1 VAKWTTQ
8 LARIGIAAAL
18 AAAAGCREP
27 SPAPRRIVLVTV
39 DTLRADHLG
48 CYGYPRRVS
57 PFIDRLAREGVRF
70 EHAYA
75 TSSTTVTCHASLFT
89 SLYPTQ
95 HRLLRNGEV
104 LHDTVFTMAQLFQRL
119 GYQTAAFTTVG
130 FVRSLDRGFDT
141 FDAEKKYFPARHV
154 VDKTIRWL
162 ETKAPADRLFLWVHL
177 FDVHEWYHRDHLDEE
192 FRGVAATRTDMSRGD
207 FVAYLEK
214 EQGISTSF
222 FGDEAT
228 LLDVVDRYDD
238 QILSADAQLERFYG
252 YMEDAGMNDGAL
264 WVLTSD
270 HGEGLGGHQFRGHG
284 AKIYNEQVRVPLVFH
299 FTDGGHAGAAY
310 AGITVGR
317 MARHVDVLP
326 TLAEILSASLDDQV
340 FPAVGASL
348 LPLFEDPEAEVPV
361 RYSFSQRRDA
371 DEQRLAGG
379 WEPGEVYS
387 LQTLDYKYIFKS
399 AAEHEFY
406 ELSNDPV
413 ESVNLVG
420 EPSEVKD
427 RMQAYLT
434 DLYSRMSR
442 QGDLLGRS
450 EILPEHVEELKALG
464 YL

>member
-1 VAKWTTQ
+1 MAKWKTFFAGLGLTG
-8 LARIGIAAAL
+8 LAVL
-18 AAAAGCREP
+18 AGGCGETD
-27 SPAPRRIVLVTV
+27 PAPRRIVLVTV

-48 CYGYPRRVS
+48 SYGYPRQVS
-57 PFIDRLAREGVRF
+57 PFMDRLAREGVRF

-104 LHDTVFTMAQLFQRL
+104 LHDTVFTMAELFERQ
-119 GYQTAAFTTVG
+119 GYETAAFTTVG
-130 FVRSLDRGFDT
+130 FIQSLDRGFGT
-141 FDAEKKYFPARHV
+141 FDAEKKYFPGSHV

-162 ETKAPADRLFLWVHL
+162 ESTAPSERQFIWVHL
-177 FDVHEWYHRDHLDEE
+177 FDVHEWYKPEHLDEA
-192 FRGVAATRTDMSRGD
+192 FRGEAAARTDLGPAE

-238 QILSADAQLERFYG
+238 QILSVDAQLERLYG
-252 YMEDAGMNDGAL
+252 YMEDGGWNDGAL
-264 WVLTSD
+264 WILTSD
-270 HGEGLGGHQFRGHG
+270 HGEGLGSHRFRGHG

-299 FTDGGHAGAAY
+299 FSDRRWAGT
-310 AGITVGR
+310 TVGR
-317 MARHVDVLP
+317 LVRHVDVLP
-326 TLAEILSASLDDQV
+326 TVADLLGVTLDDQV
-340 FPAVGASL
+340 FPVVGHSL
-348 LPLFEDPEAEVPV
+348 VPLLENPQAEVPV

-371 DEQRLAGG
+371 DEMRLAGG
-379 WEPGEVYS
+379 WEPGDVYS
-387 LQTLDYKYIFKS
+387 VQTLDFKYIYKS
-399 AAEHEFY
+399 EAEHEFY
-406 ELSNDPV
+406 DLSKDPV
-413 ESVNLVG
+413 ESVNLIG

-434 DLYSRMSR
+434 GLYSQMSR
-442 QGDLLGRS
+442 QGDLLGSS